1 MSDQQLYLAI
11 GLPTVTALVGILVNI
26 GYFVAINGRIGSLET
41 RLDGRINSLES
52 KVESRSNSLEAK
64 LESRSIS
71 LESKF
76 ETKIDLLVGKIVDLD
91 NRLSRMEERL
101 KH

>member
-1 MSDQQLYLAI
+1 MTDQQLYLTI
-11 GLPTVTALVGILVNI
+11 GIPTMAALIGILVNV

-41 RLDGRINSLES
+41 RLDGRIG
-52 KVESRSNSLEAK
+52 
-64 LESRSIS
+64 S

-76 ETKIDLLVGKIVDLD
+76 DGRIGSLESKFDTKFDILTGKVVEMD
-91 NRLSRMEERL
+91 NRLVRLEERL